1 MLAPAACSKDNGGAR
16 RGDSVARADAV
27 NSAAGDTTL
36 HAPRPTPGSRR
47 LLFVGT
53 SLTAGLGLE
62 ADSAYPQRFARM
74 VDSAGLPY
82 DVINAGVSGETSAGL
97 LRRLD
102 WLLRGPVDVLVLET
116 GANDGLRGIPVA
128 SMRENIRL
136 ALTRARA
143 AHPNA
148 ALYLVQM
155 EAPPNLGWRYTDSFR
170 QAFADV
176 AAETGVTLLPF
187 LLDGVAGK
195 DELNQPDGI
204 HPNAEGARIVA
215 ERLWVQLSPALRA
228 RAAGIPGPAT
238 PAPIDRGA
246 GVR

>member
-1 MLAPAACSKDNGGAR
+1 MPQHQAPS
-16 RGDSVARADAV
+16 
-27 NSAAGDTTL
+27 TQ
-36 HAPRPTPGSRR
+36 SRR

-128 SMRENIRL
+128 SMRENIRV

-155 EAPPNLGWRYTDSFR
+155 EAPPNLGPRYTDSFR
-170 QAFADV
+170 QAFGEV
-176 AAETGVTLLPF
+176 AAETGATLLPF
-187 LLDGVAGK
+187 LLDGVAGNE
-195 DELNQPDGI
+195 ELNQPDGI
-204 HPNAEGARIVA
+204 HPNAEGSRIVA
-215 ERLWVQLSPALRA
+215 ERLWSQLSPALRA
-228 RAAGIPGPAT
+228 RMTANGSAAAPT
-238 PAPIDRGA
+238 PIDRGA
-246 GVR
+246 RVR